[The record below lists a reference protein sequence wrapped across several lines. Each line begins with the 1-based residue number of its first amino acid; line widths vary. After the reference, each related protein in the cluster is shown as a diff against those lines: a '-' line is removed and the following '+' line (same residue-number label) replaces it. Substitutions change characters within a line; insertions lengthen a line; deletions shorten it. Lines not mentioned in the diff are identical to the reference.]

1 VNWYKK
7 AEAATVSVTPEGF
20 GAMTYEE
27 KLALARN
34 PSLTP
39 VLQLLFFTE
48 EYEGKSNILWPLAE
62 NTSISPQAQL
72 LFFRPE
78 YKGNSNTLWGLAEN
92 TSISPQ
98 AQLLFFTQEYRSKEN
113 ILYTLRHSPSFL
125 KNLTSGQWLQIK
137 NAARGEMRLH
147 VLKKRLEQI
156 AGAS

>member
-1 VNWYKK
+1 MNWYKL
-7 AEAATVSVTPEGF
+7 AELALNITPDQF
-20 GAMTYEE
+20 QAMTYEG

-48 EYEGKSNILWPLAE
+48 EYEGKDNILWPLAE

-78 YKGNSNTLWGLAEN
+78 YNNSNSNILWGLAEN